1 MMTHRRTFLITAV
14 GTLATGRPG
23 MAQQPGRSY
32 RLGWLASGALRTEPY
47 NMAFVQRLAEL
58 GFAEGRNLVIEHRT
72 AQGRHERLPELAAE
86 LARLNCD
93 VIFAPG
99 TEAALRAVV
108 QASRDTPIVIV
119 TADYDPVTT
128 GHVSSL
134 ARPGGRITGVSMLQ
148 TELPAKR
155 LQVLKEMLP
164 KVRRVGVLADVA
176 NAGQLQVTRDAAVK
190 LALELVVHEFKTAP
204 YDFSAAFATFARGK
218 AEAMVSLGSSFFVP
232 GRRLIPELALK
243 HKLPSVFTNNLWADS
258 GGLMSYGPDFSA
270 AFRRAAEQVVQLLGG
285 ARPGD
290 MPIEQPNI
298 IEMVI
303 NLKTAK
309 AQGVVVPQALRLRAD
324 RIIE

>member
-1 MMTHRRTFLITAV
+1 MTHRRTFLMAAV
-14 GTLATGRPG
+14 STLATRRTAS
-23 MAQQPGRSY
+23 AQQPGRSY

-58 GFAEGRNLVIEHRT
+58 GFAEGHNLVIEHRT

-99 TEAALRAVV
+99 AEAALRAAD

-119 TADYDPVTT
+119 TFDYDPVTT

-155 LQVLKEMLP
+155 LQVLKELLP
-164 KVRRVGVLADVA
+164 RVRQVGVLADVA
-176 NAGQLQVTRDAAVK
+176 TAGQLQVTRGAAARLGLK
-190 LALELVVHEFKTAP
+190 LAVHEFKTAP
-204 YDFSAAFATFARGK
+204 YDFSAAFSTFVRGK
-218 AEAMVSLGSSFFVP
+218 AEAVVSLGSSFFVP
-232 GRRLIPELALK
+232 ARQLIPELALR
-243 HKLPSVFTNNLWADS
+243 HKLPSVFQNSLWADS
-258 GGLMSYGPDFSA
+258 GGLISYGPDSSA
-270 AFRRAAEQVVQLLGG
+270 AYRRAGAQVAQLLGG

-303 NLKTAK
+303 NLNTAK
-309 AQGVVVPQALRLRAD
+309 ALGVVVPQALRLRAD

>member
-1 MMTHRRTFLITAV
+1 
-14 GTLATGRPG
+14 
-23 MAQQPGRSY
+23 
-32 RLGWLASGALRTEPY
+32 
-47 NMAFVQRLAEL
+47 
-58 GFAEGRNLVIEHRT
+58 
-72 AQGRHERLPELAAE
+72 
-86 LARLNCD
+86 
-93 VIFAPG
+93 
-99 TEAALRAVV
+99 
-108 QASRDTPIVIV
+108 
-119 TADYDPVTT
+119 
-128 GHVSSL
+128 
-134 ARPGGRITGVSMLQ
+134 MLQ

-155 LQVLKEMLP
+155 LQVLKEMMP

-176 NAGQLQVTRDAAVK
+176 NGGQLQVTRDAAVK
-190 LALELVVHEFKTAP
+190 LSLELVVHEFKAAP

-270 AFRRAAEQVVQLLGG
+270 AFRRAAEQVVKLLGG

-290 MPIEQPNI
+290 MPIEQPNL

-309 AQGVVVPQALRLRAD
+309 ALGVAIPQALRLRSD

>member
-1 MMTHRRTFLITAV
+1 
-14 GTLATGRPG
+14 
-23 MAQQPGRSY
+23 
-32 RLGWLASGALRTEPY
+32 
-47 NMAFVQRLAEL
+47 
-58 GFAEGRNLVIEHRT
+58 
-72 AQGRHERLPELAAE
+72 
-86 LARLNCD
+86 
-93 VIFAPG
+93 
-99 TEAALRAVV
+99 
-108 QASRDTPIVIV
+108 
-119 TADYDPVTT
+119 
-128 GHVSSL
+128 
-134 ARPGGRITGVSMLQ
+134 
-148 TELPAKR
+148 
-155 LQVLKEMLP
+155 
-164 KVRRVGVLADVA
+164 VLADVA

-309 AQGVVVPQALRLRAD
+309 ALGVVVPQALRLRAD